1 MIVRHGTLWAIA
13 VLVLLASVSFSES
26 VKLRKPRK
34 RTMAKSPYQ
43 QSRIGS
49 VIIRVM
55 HKYSD
60 DDLKRGA
67 SAGCINGNCR
77 NTHNKFN
84 FEPVNEA
91 MSEKDNFLSDEE
103 SLRYVVHP
111 EKYEHF
117 VLRKNTGH
125 ANRYKRDS
133 TFSELPNSSNTDDR
147 TVVNRDGDASEVS
160 KNVNKRNFTK
170 KIYRLPLYRTVLLNR
185 FNKYP
190 KNLLKPLSEVNRT
203 RSLAVDYF
211 SQRNDD
217 DNGNTS
223 KVQKYINKGHFIKVP
238 LYRTV
243 SLNELRYTKNS
254 EPLNEANRTRRSLAI
269 DCSSQRN
276 DSDSGDASKVPKNVN
291 KGNFTRV
298 PLYRTVSL
306 DGLNRYTKNSKRLS
320 EASRMKRS
328 LAVDYSSQRN
338 DNDSGDA
345 SKVPKNVN
353 KGNFT
358 RVPLYRTVS
367 LDGLNRYTKNSKRL
381 SEASRTRRSLAVDY
395 SSQRNDNDSGDASKV
410 PKNVNKGN
418 FTRVPLYR
426 TVSLDGL
433 NRYTKNLEPLS
444 EASRTRRSLAV
455 DYSSRRNDSDYYAQR
470 KAVMDRYYARQRE
483 INARYA
489 ANRINT
495 TPRLKYNNVS
505 QHQPT
510 SNVTLFNLGHV
521 YPSKDSTARDNAT
534 FLHLST
540 KIDPIYSNESRYNK
554 IPTELD
560 SRRNFVPEIDPG
572 FRSDTDSSQTRSSGN
587 SERNALDYFVTPTPC
602 TNLSSNGT
610 FAPKTRP
617 KLAQNSINE
626 TEQSNEDCA
635 YNSAEKNNTEGNL
648 RWGKCEGKIV
658 YQHNLL
664 LGLRGPSNLDALFEV
679 IIQGP
684 VCITCVEALRYNETR
699 AIVALDSGG
708 RGYEYAKL
716 RLQGYENEGFSYII
730 KVWGINKIGEVC
742 GD

>member
-34 RTMAKSPYQ
+34 RTTARTPYQ

-60 DDLKRGA
+60 DELTRSA
-67 SAGCINGNCR
+67 STGCTNGNCR
-77 NTHNKFN
+77 NAHNKFN

-117 VLRKNTGH
+117 VMRKNTGH
-125 ANRYKRDS
+125 ANRYKRNS
-133 TFSELPNSSNTDDR
+133 TFSELHSSNTNDR
-147 TVVNRDGDASEVS
+147 TMVNRDASEVS
-160 KNVNKRNFTK
+160 KNVNKGNFTK
-170 KIYRLPLYRTVLLNR
+170 KIYRLPLY
-185 FNKYP
+185 K
-190 KNLLKPLSEVNRT
+190 
-203 RSLAVDYF
+203 
-211 SQRNDD
+211 
-217 DNGNTS
+217 
-223 KVQKYINKGHFIKVP
+223 
-238 LYRTV
+238 TV
-243 SLNELRYTKNS
+243 SLNPFNRYTKNLSKSLS
-254 EPLNEANRTRRSLAI
+254 EARTRRSLTV
-269 DCSSQRN
+269 DYSSQRN
-276 DSDSGDASKVPKNVN
+276 NSDSGDASEVSKNINKGNFTRVPLYRIVSLDGLNRYTKNLESLSSASRTRRSLTVDYSSQGNDSDNGDASEVSKNVN

-298 PLYRTVSL
+298 PLYRI
-306 DGLNRYTKNSKRLS
+306 
-320 EASRMKRS
+320 
-328 LAVDYSSQRN
+328 
-338 DNDSGDA
+338 
-345 SKVPKNVN
+345 
-353 KGNFT
+353 
-358 RVPLYRTVS
+358 
-367 LDGLNRYTKNSKRL
+367 
-381 SEASRTRRSLAVDY
+381 
-395 SSQRNDNDSGDASKV
+395 
-410 PKNVNKGN
+410 
-418 FTRVPLYR
+418 
-426 TVSLDGL
+426 VSLDGL
-433 NRYTKNLEPLS
+433 NRYTKNLESLS
-444 EASRTRRSLAV
+444 SASRTRRSLAI
-455 DYSSRRNDSDYYAQR
+455 DDSSRRNDNDYYAQR

-489 ANRINT
+489 NRTST
-495 TPRLKYNNVS
+495 TPRKYNNVS
-505 QHQPT
+505 PT
-510 SNVTLFNLGHV
+510 SNVTLFNLGRI
-521 YPSKDSTARDNAT
+521 YSNKDSTRDTAT
-534 FLHLST
+534 FLHPST

-560 SRRNFVPEIDPG
+560 SRRNFVPEIEPG
-572 FRSDTDSSQTRSSGN
+572 FKSETDLSQMRSSGN
-587 SERNALDYFVTPTPC
+587 SERNALDYLVTPTPC

-610 FAPKTRP
+610 FAPKTRS
-617 KLAQNSINE
+617 KQAQNYISE
-626 TEQSNEDCA
+626 TEQNNEDFVN
-635 YNSAEKNNTEGNL
+635 NSADKNNTEGNL

-699 AIVALDSGG
+699 ATVALDSGG

-742 GD
+742 DK

>member
-13 VLVLLASVSFSES
+13 VLVLLTSVSFSES

-34 RTMAKSPYQ
+34 RTTARTPYQ

-55 HKYSD
+55 HKHSD
-60 DDLKRGA
+60 DDLTRSA
-67 SAGCINGNCR
+67 SAGCANGNCR
-77 NTHNKFN
+77 NVHNKFN

-117 VLRKNTGH
+117 VMRKNTGH
-125 ANRYKRDS
+125 ANRYKRDY
-133 TFSELPNSSNTDDR
+133 TFSELRSSNTDDR
-147 TVVNRDGDASEVS
+147 TVVNRDASEVS
-160 KNVNKRNFTK
+160 KNINKGNFMK
-170 KIYRLPLYRTVLLNR
+170 KIYRLPLYKTISLNP
-185 FNKYP
+185 FNKYT
-190 KNLLKPLSEVNRT
+190 KNLSKSLS
-203 RSLAVDYF
+203 
-211 SQRNDD
+211 
-217 DNGNTS
+217 
-223 KVQKYINKGHFIKVP
+223 
-238 LYRTV
+238 
-243 SLNELRYTKNS
+243 
-254 EPLNEANRTRRSLAI
+254 EANRTRRSLAV
-269 DCSSQRN
+269 DYSLQRN

-298 PLYRTVSL
+298 PLYRIVSL
-306 DGLNRYTKNSKRLS
+306 HGLNKYTKNSKFLS
-320 EASRMKRS
+320 EASR
-328 LAVDYSSQRN
+328 A
-338 DNDSGDA
+338 
-345 SKVPKNVN
+345 
-353 KGNFT
+353 
-358 RVPLYRTVS
+358 
-367 LDGLNRYTKNSKRL
+367 
-381 SEASRTRRSLAVDY
+381 RRSLAI
-395 SSQRNDNDSGDASKV
+395 
-410 PKNVNKGN
+410 
-418 FTRVPLYR
+418 
-426 TVSLDGL
+426 
-433 NRYTKNLEPLS
+433 
-444 EASRTRRSLAV
+444 

-489 ANRINT
+489 NRTST
-495 TPRLKYNNVS
+495 TPRFKYNNVA
-505 QHQPT
+505 PT
-510 SNVTLFNLGHV
+510 SNVFNLGRI
-521 YPSKDSTARDNAT
+521 YSNIDSTARDTAT
-534 FLHLST
+534 FLHPST

-560 SRRNFVPEIDPG
+560 NRRNFVPEIEPD
-572 FRSDTDSSQTRSSGN
+572 FKSDTDLSQMRSSGN

-617 KLAQNSINE
+617 KQAQNCTSE

-635 YNSAEKNNTEGNL
+635 YNSVYKNNTEGNL

-699 AIVALDSGG
+699 ATVALDSGG

-742 GD
+742 DK

>member
-1 MIVRHGTLWAIA
+1 MIVRHGTLWGIA

-34 RTMAKSPYQ
+34 RTTARTPYQ
-43 QSRIGS
+43 QSRLGS

-60 DDLKRGA
+60 DDLTRGA
-67 SAGCINGNCR
+67 SAGCTNGNCR
-77 NTHNKFN
+77 NAHNKFH

-117 VLRKNTGH
+117 VMRKNSGH

-133 TFSELPNSSNTDDR
+133 TFSELHSSNTDDH
-147 TVVNRDGDASEVS
+147 TVVNRDASEVS
-160 KNVNKRNFTK
+160 KNVNKGNFTK
-170 KIYRLPLYRTVLLNR
+170 KIYRLPLYKT
-185 FNKYP
+185 
-190 KNLLKPLSEVNRT
+190 
-203 RSLAVDYF
+203 
-211 SQRNDD
+211 
-217 DNGNTS
+217 
-223 KVQKYINKGHFIKVP
+223 VP
-238 LYRTV
+238 L
-243 SLNELRYTKNS
+243 NPFNRYTKNLSKSVS
-254 EPLNEANRTRRSLAI
+254 EASRTRRSLTV
-269 DCSSQRN
+269 DHSSQRN

-298 PLYRTVSL
+298 PLYRIFSL
-306 DGLNRYTKNSKRLS
+306 DGLNRYTKNLEPLS
-320 EASRMKRS
+320 ETSRTRRS
-328 LAVDYSSQRN
+328 LTVDHSSQRN
-338 DNDSGDA
+338 DSDNDDA

-358 RVPLYRTVS
+358 RVPLYRIVS
-367 LDGLNRYTKNSKRL
+367 LDELNRYIKNSKFL
-381 SEASRTRRSLAVDY
+381 SEVSRPSRSLAVD
-395 SSQRNDNDSGDASKV
+395 D
-410 PKNVNKGN
+410 
-418 FTRVPLYR
+418 
-426 TVSLDGL
+426 
-433 NRYTKNLEPLS
+433 
-444 EASRTRRSLAV
+444 
-455 DYSSRRNDSDYYAQR
+455 SSRRNDNDYYAQR

-489 ANRINT
+489 NRTST

-505 QHQPT
+505 PT
-510 SNVTLFNLGHV
+510 SNVTLFDLRRIYSN
-521 YPSKDSTARDNAT
+521 KDSTARDTAT
-534 FLHLST
+534 FLHPST

-560 SRRNFVPEIDPG
+560 NRRNFIPEIEPG
-572 FRSDTDSSQTRSSGN
+572 FKSDTDASQMRSSGN
-587 SERNALDYFVTPTPC
+587 NERNALDYFVTPTPC
-602 TNLSSNGT
+602 TNLSSSGT

-617 KLAQNSINE
+617 KQAQNWTSE
-626 TEQSNEDCA
+626 TEQNRDCD
-635 YNSAEKNNTEGNL
+635 NNPVDKNNTEGNL

-664 LGLRGPSNLDALFEV
+664 LGLRGIPSNLDALFEV

-699 AIVALDSGG
+699 ATVALDSGG
-708 RGYEYAKL
+708 HGYEYAKL

-742 GD
+742 DK